1 MAAFGGA
8 TGRSVVTNRKG
19 RKQRAIAA
27 DLRVKYEAMAQ
38 AVTSSHRDLDLQHLW
53 HGNMQHRGLEARPP
67 LEIAAA
73 EGCYVVDADG
83 RRYLDAMAGL
93 FCVNVGYGRR
103 AIVDAVT
110 AQMSQ
115 LAYYPLTQSHGPA
128 AQLASRLAGLLPKGL
143 SRVFF
148 SNSGSEAVETALK
161 MARQCARHMHPG
173 QNRYKVIA
181 RHRGYHGFTMGAA
194 SATGQNP
201 RKTPF
206 EPLVPGFLHVPPP
219 DHYRCLFCGS
229 QPACTLACADEIER
243 VIRMEGPETVAAVI
257 AEPVIGGGGIFPA
270 PEGYLERV
278 RAACDRHGVLLI
290 IDEVITGFG
299 RTGKLFGFE
308 HAGIRPDI
316 LTFAKG
322 LTSAYLPLGATVAS
336 EEIFE
341 SFYGAPESDA
351 KFAQVSTFGGHPSS
365 CAAALANLDILTGER
380 LWENSADTGAYLI
393 EKLQAIQS
401 PWIGEIRG
409 RGLLI
414 GLEIVTD
421 ANKTPLPEARMV
433 QLQRA
438 IREAGVLVGRNNDS
452 VPGYCNVLILSP
464 PLTLGREQ
472 ADTIARAIE
481 DALAKI

>member
-1 MAAFGGA
+1 
-8 TGRSVVTNRKG
+8 
-19 RKQRAIAA
+19 
-27 DLRVKYEAMAQ
+27 MAQ
-38 AVTSSHRDLDLQHLW
+38 AVTSSQRDLDLQHLW
-53 HGNMQHRGLEARPP
+53 HGNTQHRGLEARPP
-67 LEIAAA
+67 LEISSAD
-73 EGCYVVDADG
+73 GCYVVDADG

-103 AIVDAVT
+103 AIVDAVA
-110 AQMSQ
+110 AQMAQ

-128 AQLASRLAGLLPKGL
+128 ARLAARLAGLLPRGL

-161 MARQCARHMHPG
+161 MARQCARRSHPG
-173 QNRYKVIA
+173 QNRYKIIA

-201 RKTPF
+201 RKTAF

-219 DHYRCLFCGS
+219 DHYRCSFCSS
-229 QPACTLACADEIER
+229 QPACTLTCADEIER

-278 RAACDRHGVLLI
+278 RAICDRYGILLI

-341 SFYGAPESDA
+341 SFYGDPESDA

-380 LWENSADTGAYLI
+380 LWENSAATGAYLF
-393 EKLQAIQS
+393 EKLRGIRS

-414 GLEIVTD
+414 GLEMVAD
-421 ANKTPLPEARMV
+421 GGKTPLPEARMV
-433 QLQRA
+433 QLLRA
-438 IREAGVLVGRNNDS
+438 LREAGVLAGRNNDS

-464 PLTLGREQ
+464 PLILSREQ
-472 ADTIARAIE
+472 ADSIVAAIQGVLE
-481 DALAKI
+481 KL

>member
-1 MAAFGGA
+1 
-8 TGRSVVTNRKG
+8 
-19 RKQRAIAA
+19 
-27 DLRVKYEAMAQ
+27 
-38 AVTSSHRDLDLQHLW
+38 
-53 HGNMQHRGLEARPP
+53 MQHRGLEARPP
-67 LEIAAA
+67 LEISSAD
-73 EGCYVVDADG
+73 GCYVVDADG

-103 AIVDAVT
+103 AIVDAVA
-110 AQMSQ
+110 AQMAQ

-128 AQLASRLAGLLPKGL
+128 ARLAARLAGLLPRGL

-161 MARQCARHMHPG
+161 MARQCARRMHPG
-173 QNRYKVIA
+173 QNRYKIIA

-194 SATGQNP
+194 SATGQSP
-201 RKTPF
+201 RKTAF

-219 DHYRCLFCGS
+219 DHYRCSFCSS
-229 QPACTLACADEIER
+229 QPACTLTCADEIER

-278 RAACDRHGVLLI
+278 RAICDRYGVLLI

-341 SFYGAPESDA
+341 SFYGDPESDA

-380 LWENSADTGAYLI
+380 LWENSAATGAYLF
-393 EKLQAIQS
+393 EKLRGIRS
-401 PWIGEIRG
+401 RWIGEIRG

-414 GLEIVTD
+414 GLELVAD
-421 ANKTPLPEARMV
+421 GDKTPLPEARMV
-433 QLQRA
+433 QLLRA
-438 IREAGVLVGRNNDS
+438 LREAGVLAGRNNDS
-452 VPGYCNVLILSP
+452 VPGYYNVLILSP
-464 PLTLGREQ
+464 PLILSREQ
-472 ADTIARAIE
+472 ADMIVAAVQ
-481 DALAKI
+481 DVLGKL

>member
-1 MAAFGGA
+1 MGAGG
-8 TGRSVVTNRKG
+8 
-19 RKQRAIAA
+19 
-27 DLRVKYEAMAQ
+27 LRVKYEAMAQ
-38 AVTSSHRDLDLQHLW
+38 LVSSSHRELDLQHLW
-53 HGNMQHRGLEARPP
+53 HGNVQHRGLEARLP
-67 LEIAAA
+67 LEIASAD
-73 EGCYVVDADG
+73 GCYVVDADG

-103 AIVDAVT
+103 EIVDAVA
-110 AQMSQ
+110 AQMAQ
-115 LAYYPLTQSHGPA
+115 LPFYPLTQSHGPA
-128 AQLASRLAGLLPKGL
+128 ALLAARLAGLLPLGL

-173 QNRYKVIA
+173 QNRYKIIA

-194 SATGQNP
+194 SATGQSP
-201 RKTPF
+201 RKTAF

-219 DHYRCLFCGS
+219 DHYRCSFCSS
-229 QPACTLACADEIER
+229 QATCTLACADEFER
-243 VIRMEGPETVAAVI
+243 VIRMEGPETVAAII
-257 AEPVIGGGGIFPA
+257 AEPVIGGGGIFPP
-270 PEGYLERV
+270 PEGYLERLRSV
-278 RAACDRHGVLLI
+278 CDRYGVLLI

-299 RTGKLFGFE
+299 RTGKFFGFE
-308 HAGIRPDI
+308 HAAIRPDI

-341 SFYGAPESDA
+341 SFYGDPESDA

-365 CAAALANLDILTGER
+365 CAAGLANLDILTRER
-380 LWENSADTGAYLI
+380 LWENAESTGAYLFDKLRRI
-393 EKLQAIQS
+393 ES
-401 PWIGEIRG
+401 RWIGELRG

-414 GLEIVTD
+414 GLEIVCDT
-421 ANKTPLPEARMV
+421 AKTPLPEARMV

-438 IREAGVLVGRNNDS
+438 IREAGLLVGRNNDS

-464 PLTLGREQ
+464 PLTLDRDQ
-472 ADTIARAIE
+472 ADTIVRVIE
-481 DALAKI
+481 DALAKL